1 MYLYWHNI
9 NTYYTI
15 NSKTIKFGEGK
26 MRFFL
31 LFILMLPFSLFAE
44 TQCDKKYVSITSD
57 DENITFSLQKLDM
70 ESLYLYLY
78 ISNGKPLKS
87 QSLLIP
93 DDSIEDI
100 IFLEPI
106 NNELIFYIFINTN
119 GISVQEFDGK
129 VTIKSKCD
137 FKK

>member
-15 NSKTIKFGEGK
+15 NSKTIKFGEEK